1 MNKKRIE
8 KAVNST
14 LSEYFDSHLTI
25 GVTPKGQIIVSQTVI
40 SERDKMVLRSILEEV
55 AINILPP
62 LDEEN

>member
-25 GVTPKGQIIVSQTVI
+25 GITPKGQIIVSQTVI
-40 SERDKMVLRSILEEV
+40 SERDRMVITKILEDV
-55 AINILPP
+55 TINMLPP
-62 LDEEN
+62 LDDEN

>member
-14 LSEYFDSHLTI
+14 LSEYFDSHSTI
-25 GVTPKGQIIVSQTVI
+25 GITPKGQIIVSQTVI